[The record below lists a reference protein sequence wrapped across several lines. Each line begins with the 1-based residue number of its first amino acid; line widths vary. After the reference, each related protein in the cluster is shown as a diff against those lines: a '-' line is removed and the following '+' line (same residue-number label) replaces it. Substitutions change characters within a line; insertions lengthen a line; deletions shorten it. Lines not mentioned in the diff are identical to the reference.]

1 MTVASAGMG
10 RQEVRAAQI
19 QQFSLW
25 VKPFLEHQEKTT
37 LSTGGSRIEAIISR
51 QLIFQKHIKT
61 YLTIDTRNWLQNLN
75 FMLQHSSGHL
85 FHLQWWKN
93 WGLVHP
99 SPFLDMW
106 KQPQFIMTLE
116 FKPNLQVTT
125 ETLRPSANRSISV
138 PTTAMADCSSKASS
152 SLLIISTLTVFS
164 SIIANSLIN
173 VKRKLQKINFSIGTA
188 SSAPMEL
195 YSTKPTSFAT
205 GGSTLTVQR

>member
-1 MTVASAGMG
+1 
-10 RQEVRAAQI
+10 
-19 QQFSLW
+19 
-25 VKPFLEHQEKTT
+25 
-37 LSTGGSRIEAIISR
+37 
-51 QLIFQKHIKT
+51 
-61 YLTIDTRNWLQNLN
+61 
-75 FMLQHSSGHL
+75 
-85 FHLQWWKN
+85 
-93 WGLVHP
+93 
-99 SPFLDMW
+99 
-106 KQPQFIMTLE
+106 MTLE

-195 YSTKPTSFAT
+195 CSTKPTSSAT
-205 GGSTLTVQR
+205 GGSTLTVQRSDHDDDVDYNDKADIYVMMMILHRRYCRHKQY